1 MTKQHTWMVVDH
13 QQQTHISFEC
23 KGPKKDVAVLY
34 LKHTIHVHQ
43 GLETHRVTKQLLY
56 NIKH

>member
-1 MTKQHTWMVVDH
+1 MVVDH